1 MVVVALKLPV
11 VNPAPTV
18 TDPGTVSANWLLLN
32 ATTAPPAGAPLLNV
46 TVQLLEAF
54 APRLVGL
61 HTNEDTDTVATKLI
75 VAGAELLL

>member
-18 TDPGTVSANWLLLN
+18 TDPGTVNANWLLLN

-61 HTNEDTDTVATKLI
+61 HANEDTSTGTRVMM
-75 VAGAELLL
+75 AGAELLL